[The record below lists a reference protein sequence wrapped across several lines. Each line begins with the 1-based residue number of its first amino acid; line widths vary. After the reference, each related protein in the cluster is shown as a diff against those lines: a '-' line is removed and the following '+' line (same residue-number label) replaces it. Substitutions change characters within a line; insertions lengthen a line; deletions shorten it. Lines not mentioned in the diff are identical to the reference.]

1 MYLLPVLFFLFI
13 LGIAVGSFIN
23 VLIDRIPQ
31 DKTIRGRSYCDNCQ
45 ATLNWYDLIPLVS
58 FLLLTGRCR
67 YCRKRISFQYPLV
80 EFITG
85 LNFMGVYLFNQNY
98 TSSPLFPPYL
108 FFVTASLISI
118 FFVDIKYGIIPDKIV
133 FPTLLL
139 VILYQIYLIT
149 QGALIPATFGK
160 TLLGGLAVSGFF
172 LFLIVLTKGRGMGG
186 GDVKLGFLI
195 ALLSEWPK
203 LVLTIYLAFI
213 LGGIA
218 AIVLLLSKRK
228 KFGETIPF
236 GPFLVVSFYIIL
248 LFSERLSSLFFVWG

>member
-1 MYLLPVLFFLFI
+1 MYLLSVLFFLFI
-13 LGIAVGSFIN
+13 LGTAVGSFVN

-31 DKTIRGRSYCDNCQ
+31 GKTIRGRSYCDNCQ
-45 ATLNWYDLIPLVS
+45 AILNWNDLIPLVS
-58 FLLLTGRCR
+58 FLLLGGKCR
-67 YCRKRISFQYPLV
+67 YCRKRISFQYPVV

-85 LNFMGVYLFNQNY
+85 LSFMGIYLLNQTLSRAPLSTLYLFLA
-98 TSSPLFPPYL
+98 T
-108 FFVTASLISI
+108 TSLITI

-149 QGALIPATFGK
+149 QGSLIPTTFGK

-172 LFLIVLTKGRGMGG
+172 LFLIAVTKGRGMGG
-186 GDVKLGFLI
+186 GDIKLSFLI
-195 ALLSEWPK
+195 ALLSGWPK
-203 LVLTIYLAFI
+203 LILTIYLAFI
-213 LGGIA
+213 LGGLV

-248 LFSERLSSLFFVWG
+248 FYGERFLSFFFVWE